1 MLGLSHIRLFQFR
14 NYAQNSFDFH
24 ERIVAITGKNGSG
37 KTNLLDAIYMLCFTK
52 SYFSKPDPLSVL
64 KDHAGFRID
73 GNFVAKGE
81 KTNISLIL
89 RENNKKELV
98 VNKETYKKFSTHIG
112 KFPCVMVA
120 PDDIELIIGSSENR
134 RKFLD
139 TLLSQLN
146 PDYLQYLIQ
155 YNQILTQRNS
165 LLKSTPKGQS
175 PNLPLLDTYDEQ
187 LAPLGVKIFEI
198 RKSFLGPFGERVL
211 SQYEILAEQEDDVS
225 ILYQSALLKQSF
237 ANILKD
243 ARQKDILLQRT
254 TAGIHRDDLVFNM
267 GNVLFKS
274 QASQGQKKSLLFALK
289 LAEFKELKSEHGIP
303 PILLLDDIF
312 EKLDAARMQNLLKNA
327 CIENEG
333 NVFITDTHSD
343 RIDAAMS
350 GLSIPYQL
358 IAL

>member
-14 NYAQNSFDFH
+14 NYAQNNFDFKQ
-24 ERIVAITGKNGSG
+24 RIVAITGKNGSG

-64 KDHAGFRID
+64 KDHVGFRID
-73 GNFVAKGE
+73 GNFQSKGDDWS
-81 KTNISLIL
+81 ISLIL
-89 RENNKKELV
+89 RENNKKELT
-98 VNKETYKKFSTHIG
+98 VNKETYKKFSAHLG

-139 TLLSQLN
+139 TLLSQLDS
-146 PDYLQYLIQ
+146 DYLLYLIQ

-165 LLKSTPKGQS
+165 LLKSAPKGQS
-175 PNLPLLDTYDEQ
+175 PDPQLLDTYDEL
-187 LAPLGVKIFEI
+187 LAPLGMKIFEI
-198 RKSFLGPFGERVL
+198 RKTFLEHFGKSVL
-211 SQYEILAEQEDDVS
+211 TQYQILAESDDFVNVF
-225 ILYQSALLKQSF
+225 YQSKLSEQDYLY
-237 ANILKD
+237 ILKET
-243 ARQKDILLQRT
+243 RQKDILLQRT
-254 TAGIHRDDLVFNM
+254 TAGVHRDDLIFNM
-267 GNVLFKS
+267 GEVLFKS

-289 LAEFKELKSEHGIP
+289 LAEFKELKSTHGAA

-333 NVFITDTHSD
+333 NVFITDTHAE
-343 RIDAAMS
+343 RIDEAMI
-350 GLSIPYQL
+350 GLNIPYQL
-358 IAL
+358 ITL